1 MAEPREDVQTDAPT
15 IVVFGEDIDEGQP
28 LPELLADVQ
37 DRLLGLARKYGPAL
51 PPGERFEILD
61 LALDELDTALEP
73 VRPSRRCRTRSG
85 RKTWPPVCAA
95 SARACVLSRGRIP
108 EYGRSLRPC
117 LARAQRTPATR
128 RSSRNESS
136 RAPGGRSGAGAPC
149 ASRAGARCRSSSCRS
164 RAPPP
169 SPRTSCPRD

>member
-61 LALDELDTALEP
+61 LALDELDTALER
-73 VRPSRRCRTRSG
+73 VRAARAKLLRIELRL
-85 RKTWPPVCAA
+85 A
-95 SARACVLSRGRIP
+95 SAYESGIARIRAAERD
-108 EYGRSLRPC
+108 
-117 LARAQRTPATR
+117 ARADAD
-128 RSSRNESS
+128 
-136 RAPGGRSGAGAPC
+136 A
-149 ASRAGARCRSSSCRS
+149 
-164 RAPPP
+164 
-169 SPRTSCPRD
+169 